1 MDVITLALAAAMAA
15 AGASGSSVAETAVEE
30 RKVFDR
36 LTVVG
41 KTEDA
46 AGSAHVVDLSTAD
59 SHSYNDLHR
68 VLRQVPGINIQ
79 EEEGY
84 GLRPNVGIRGTGV
97 ERSQKVTLMEDG
109 VLIAPAP
116 YSAPAA
122 YYSPTTGRMQGL
134 EIRKGSSAVRQG
146 PRTTGGVI
154 NYRSTAIPG
163 TLAGMAELAAGS
175 DGLLRAHAHVGD
187 SRERF
192 GWLVEGYHLA
202 TDGFKEL
209 DTGGDTG
216 FDLTD
221 LMAKFR
227 LSSKPGATIYQSAE
241 LKLGRTEQSGD
252 ETYVGLTADDFARDP
267 FRRYAG
273 SAVDNI
279 DTEHEQVQL
288 SYFAQLSPMLD
299 LTAVAYNNDFFR
311 NWHKLGSVS
320 GVGIGSL
327 LDQPGLHPTELA
339 ILTGGLDVEEA
350 LAVRNNRRDYY
361 ARGVEAHLGVH
372 FGQTTATHDLEF
384 GLRLHEDEEDRFQE
398 DDLYDMTAGLP
409 VLSSLGVPG
418 SNSNR
423 VSSAEAMALF
433 VEDRIAFGKWVVTPG
448 ARYEII
454 DLERLDYGK
463 SDPDRVGADL
473 KVSQNEVSKLVPGVS
488 VQYRIDP
495 NHSWFAGVYK
505 GFSPPTPGSS
515 EEVEA
520 EESDNLEL
528 GWRYSA
534 GDVSAE
540 VTGFYTRYDNLLGT
554 DTLSGGGTG
563 TGEQFNGGEALVEGL
578 EAGFTWRLRP
588 RSGVTI
594 PLRATYTF
602 TDTEFRS
609 SFETG
614 FADWAPE
621 VSRGDEIPYVPQH
634 QLSLGAG
641 WVGDRWA
648 LSLDGAYNAEMRTT
662 AGQGPVADDLADNDG
677 GIPSYWTWDAA
688 VERGV
693 GGFRLFAQVRNLT
706 DETYLAARRPAGL
719 RPGLPRTVV
728 VGAKVGFGG

>member
-1 MDVITLALAAAMAA
+1 MSLTTWAIVTAALA
-15 AGASGSSVAETAVEE
+15 AGASNSTAPETTANEE
-30 RKVFDR
+30 VKVFER

-41 KTEDA
+41 EVEDTG
-46 AGSAHVVDLSTAD
+46 GSAQVIDLARIDTNN
-59 SHSYNDLHR
+59 YNDVHR
-68 VLRQVPGINIQ
+68 LLRQVPGVNIQ

-84 GLRPNVGIRGTGV
+84 GLRPNVGIRGSGV
-97 ERSQKVTLMEDG
+97 ERSQKITLMEDG

-122 YYSPTTGRMQGL
+122 YYSPTAGRMQGM
-134 EIRKGSSAVRQG
+134 EIRKGTSSVRQG

-154 NYRSTAIPG
+154 NYQSTAIPG
-163 TLAGMAELAAGS
+163 TRDGMAELAVGS
-175 DGLLRAHAHVGD
+175 DGLLRGHAHIGD

-202 TDGFKEL
+202 TDGFKDL

-227 LSSKPGATIYQSAE
+227 LSSKPGATIHQSAE
-241 LKLGRTEQSGD
+241 LKLARTEQDGD

-267 FRRYAG
+267 LRRYAG
-273 SAVDNI
+273 SAADNI
-279 DTEHEQVQL
+279 DTVHEQVQL
-288 SYFAQLSPMLD
+288 SYFAQLSPILD

-320 GVGIGSL
+320 GVGIGSI
-327 LDQPGLHPTELA
+327 LDQPQSFPTELA
-339 ILTGGLDVEEA
+339 TLTGELDAEEA
-350 LAVRNNRRDYY
+350 LSVRNNRRDYY
-361 ARGVEAHLGVH
+361 SRGVEAHLGIH
-372 FGQTTATHDLEF
+372 FGQNTHTHDLEF

-398 DDLYDMTAGLP
+398 DDLYDMTGGFP

-423 VSSAEAMALF
+423 VSSAEAVALF
-433 VEDRIAFGKWVVTPG
+433 VEDRITFGNWVVTPG

-463 SDPDRVGADL
+463 SDPDRVGSEL

-488 VQYRIDP
+488 VQYRVDP
-495 NHSWFAGVYK
+495 DNSWFAGIYK

-520 EESDNLEL
+520 EESDNLEF
-528 GWRYSA
+528 GWRYAA

-578 EAGFTWRLRP
+578 EAGLTWRLRP
-588 RSGVTI
+588 RSGVTV

-602 TDTEFRS
+602 TDTEFRT

-621 VSRGDEIPYVPQH
+621 VSRGDKIPYVPEH

-641 WVGDRWA
+641 WVGERWA

-662 AGQGPVADDLADNDG
+662 AGQGPVADG
-677 GIPSYWTWDAA
+677 TGIPSYWTWDAA
-688 VERGV
+688 VERSLER
-693 GGFRLFAQVRNLT
+693 FRVFAQVRNLT

-719 RPGLPRTVV
+719 RPGLPRTVL